1 MFLTD
6 GLFLIIIDLKEEKG
20 EKSVELL
27 YKVQGTIYYKD
38 SAAEVLEFIKVLQ
51 RVEKVSA
58 KLITKPEGQET
69 CRFGIQFSFYK
80 KAKVGFV
87 SDFLLL
93 LSFGKRPESGE
104 VVFSNSYDG
113 EQHHVICDGWFISD
127 EHCS

>member
-1 MFLTD
+1 MIPEVF
-6 GLFLIIIDLKEEKG
+6 
-20 EKSVELL
+20 

-80 KAKVGFV
+80 KANVGFV

-104 VVFSNSYDG
+104 VIFSNSYNG

-127 EHCS
+127 NHCS